1 MSVRQRTVESAPS
14 LLEIATEVF
23 VADPTAALGDVA
35 RAAGI
40 GRTTL
45 HKLYPTRHALL
56 VALARDALDVLERTY
71 ADAGLD
77 APGTDVRATLQRLLT
92 AVIPL
97 GPRMEFL
104 LRERSLDVEQDL
116 AARVEALDDAVRAL
130 VRRAQRAGVLVADL
144 PDEWV
149 VASINAQVY
158 AAWELIAEGRL
169 APVAAPDLV
178 LRTLMRGIET
188 SGDASR
194 TGGI

>member
-1 MSVRQRTVESAPS
+1 M
-14 LLEIATEVF
+14 LEIATEVF
-23 VADPTAALGDVA
+23 VADPAAALGDVA

-71 ADAGLD
+71 ADVGLD
-77 APGTDVRATLQRLLT
+77 TPGTDARATLQRLLT

-158 AAWELIAEGRL
+158 AAWELIAVGRL

-188 SGDASR
+188 SGDASS